1 MIKRVYFMSIS
12 RTIRGKR
19 DRRSEA
25 VRSLKPGNAGLS
37 SDSIEAKL
45 TKLGHSISKRHWD
58 KLPSDFFANLD
69 HYRHLKK

>member
-1 MIKRVYFMSIS
+1 MSIS
-12 RTIRGKR
+12 RTFRAKR

-25 VRSLKPGNAGLS
+25 VRSQKLGNGAGLP

-45 TKLGHSISKRHWD
+45 TKLGRSISKRHWD
-58 KLPSDFFANLD
+58 KLPGDYFANLD